1 MFCKIK
7 NDCLYVIFIDCDFV
21 DVVVIFFGF
30 NVVMDFEFND
40 LKRIV
45 LFLICGVVIFE
56 FKIRL
61 VIVSYGLVV
70 GLLLIYLLG
79 DWMILG
85 SFVMSMIKVGGLNDV
100 GRGIEMG
107 RLLLNNN
114 KCYEVFRIFVVIY
127 KNVSMLVMIEV

>member
-1 MFCKIK
+1 M
-7 NDCLYVIFIDCDFV
+7 
-21 DVVVIFFGF
+21 
-30 NVVMDFEFND
+30 
-40 LKRIV
+40 
-45 LFLICGVVIFE
+45 LFLICGMVIFE